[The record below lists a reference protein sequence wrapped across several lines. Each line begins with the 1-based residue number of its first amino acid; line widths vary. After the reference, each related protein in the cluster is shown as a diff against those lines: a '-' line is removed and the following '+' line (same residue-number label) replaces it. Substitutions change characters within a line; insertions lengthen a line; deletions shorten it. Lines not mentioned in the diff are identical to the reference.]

1 MADVPVPEFSNED
14 VEDGKVFAAIG
25 YLGILF
31 LVPLLAKPENKYC
44 RAHAKQGLV
53 LFVAWVICAVIP
65 FLGWFIGWP
74 IILVLAII
82 SLVKAAQ
89 GQFWK
94 VPWLG
99 DIAAKLNF

>member
-1 MADVPVPEFSNED
+1 MAEAMPLEFSAEEI
-14 VEDGKVFAAIG
+14 EDGKVFAGIG

-31 LVPLLAKPENKYC
+31 LLPLLAKPENKFC
-44 RAHAKQGLV
+44 RAHAKQGMV
-53 LFVAWVICAVIP
+53 IFIAWVVCGIIP
-65 FLGWFIGWP
+65 FVGWFIGWP
-74 IILVLAII
+74 ILFVLAII
-82 SLVKAAQ
+82 GLIKAFQ

>member
-1 MADVPVPEFSNED
+1 MAEATPLEFSPEEI
-14 VEDGKVFAAIG
+14 EDGKVFAGIG

-31 LVPLLAKPENKYC
+31 LLPLLAKPENKFC
-44 RAHAKQGLV
+44 RAHAKQGMV
-53 LFVAWVICAVIP
+53 IFVAWIICGIIP
-65 FLGWFIGWP
+65 FVGWFIGWP
-74 IILVLAII
+74 ILFVLAII
-82 SLVKAAQ
+82 GLIKALQ

>member
-1 MADVPVPEFSNED
+1 MVDTPALEFTPED
-14 VEDGKVFAAIG
+14 IEDGKVFSAIG

-31 LVPLLAKPENKYC
+31 LVPLLAKPDNKFC
-44 RAHAKQGLV
+44 RAHAKQGLI
-53 LFVAWVICAVIP
+53 LFVAWIICGIIP
-65 FLGWFIGWP
+65 FVGWFIGWP
-74 IILVLAII
+74 IIFVLAII
-82 SLVKAAQ
+82 GLVKAAQ